1 MAITVQSLYNSLNVY
16 RLKLIA
22 GANGLQKHVSWV
34 YYTEDPESIEFIRGG
49 EIEITT
55 GLNVERHKHNTD
67 DKSDFSLEF
76 LTALIKE
83 SVDKNAS
90 GLIVNT
96 GKYIDVIP
104 QKIISLCDE
113 LDFPLFTMPWEIHT
127 IDVMQEIGN
136 KIVNDNQKGQTL
148 EQCFYDVLFHSKNF
162 NSAYL
167 ENTSFA
173 NASDFSIIL
182 MKIPSGLFDDDKDQ
196 LKRHIEYSFN
206 NKIGLNPNDFCWLI
220 CDNLIVYILHSDPY
234 NIAQTISQI
243 VSNDRVLKGSIV
255 SISSICHSPLEL
267 AAEFEH
273 AEVALKF
280 CKPGENFI
288 DYNSLGV
295 FKLFAEVKNPS
306 VLENMYQEIL
316 GALDS
321 LSPLKHQ
328 SYLETLKFY
337 VEQNGKI
344 QKTAE
349 ENSTH
354 RNTIN
359 YRIRK
364 ISELLNCD
372 LQNGQVRYMIQT
384 ALLIGEYLGK

>member
-1 MAITVQSLYNSLNVY
+1 MV
-16 RLKLIA
+16 
-22 GANGLQKHVSWV
+22 
-34 YYTEDPESIEFIRGG
+34 
-49 EIEITT
+49 EITNGVRT
-55 GLNVERHKHNTD
+55 DNIKGKDYSKDRDNT
-67 DKSDFSLEF
+67 FRMV
-76 LTALIKE
+76 A
-83 SVDKNAS
+83 V
-90 GLIVNT
+90 G
-96 GKYIDVIP
+96 
-104 QKIISLCDE
+104 
-113 LDFPLFTMPWEIHT
+113 
-127 IDVMQEIGN
+127 
-136 KIVNDNQKGQTL
+136 TL
-148 EQCFYDVLFHSKNF
+148 Y
-162 NSAYL
+162 
-167 ENTSFA
+167 
-173 NASDFSIIL
+173 
-182 MKIPSGLFDDDKDQ
+182 
-196 LKRHIEYSFN
+196 
-206 NKIGLNPNDFCWLI
+206 
-220 CDNLIVYILHSDPY
+220 PY
-234 NIAQTISQI
+234 HGY
-243 VSNDRVLKGSIV
+243 DRVLKGSIV